1 MGIKQGKIYS
11 RARVPLGEVVPRN
24 APFSVQ
30 IDLCS
35 LCNMKCEFCF
45 HSDTTAIREAGVK
58 YGSMS
63 FELFQKIIDDMKQ
76 AWGGTKE
83 VKKLKLFQIGE
94 SLLNPQ
100 VSEMIRYAKEANV
113 CECIELT
120 TNGTLL
126 NPELNQKLID
136 AGLDILNISVNG
148 INSQQYL
155 DKCAYQI
162 DFATFLAHI
171 QQFYEHKK
179 QCRVQIKLS
188 DTGFSPAEVETFYK
202 LFENYCDEIFA
213 ENISSVMWQDTNVN
227 EKVEYIDKGLYGQEI
242 QYKHVCPFLFTTLI
256 INSQGA
262 AHICCLDWKMEY
274 PIGNLNEESIA
285 EVWHGER
292 LRNFQRIHLL
302 KNRSQIKL
310 CEHCESPMVSTT
322 DDIDEQVDEILK
334 RL

>member
-11 RARVPLGEVVPRN
+11 RTRVPLGEVVPRN

-35 LCNMKCEFCF
+35 LCNMKCEFCL
-45 HSDTTAIREAGVK
+45 HSDTNAIREAGVK
-58 YGSMS
+58 YGVLS
-63 FELFQKIIDDMKQ
+63 FDLYKKIIDDMKR
-76 AWGGTKE
+76 AWGGTGE

-113 CECIELT
+113 SECIELT

-126 NPELNQKLID
+126 NPELNLKLID

-155 DKCAYQI
+155 DKCAYQM
-162 DFATFLAHI
+162 DFDSFLAQI
-171 QQFYEHKK
+171 QHFYENRK

-188 DTGFSPAEVETFYK
+188 DTGFSPSEVETFYQ
-202 LFENYCDEIFA
+202 LFENYSDELFT
-213 ENISSVMWQDTNVN
+213 ENISSVIWQDTNVS
-227 EKVEYIDKGLYGQEI
+227 EKIDYIDRGIYGQDI
-242 QYKHVCPFLFTTLI
+242 KYKNVCPFLFTTLN
-256 INSQGA
+256 INSQGI
-262 AHICCLDWKMEY
+262 AHICSLDWKMEY
-274 PIGNLNEESIA
+274 SIGNLTEESIE

-302 KNRSQIKL
+302 NNRSQIKL
-310 CEHCESPMVSTT
+310 CKNCESPMVSTT
-322 DDIDEQVDEILK
+322 DDIDDHASEILK